1 MAGGISGIDAAL
13 RKEPSPGDDLGLY
26 EQMVPGLGRRGGRN
40 AKPAT
45 MPT

>member
-1 MAGGISGIDAAL
+1 MAGGISGIDAA
-13 RKEPSPGDDLGLY
+13 SPGDDLGLY
-26 EQMVPGLGRRGGRN
+26 EQMVPGLGRRRGRN

>member
-1 MAGGISGIDAAL
+1 MAGGISGIDA
-13 RKEPSPGDDLGLY
+13 GDDLGLY
-26 EQMVPGLGRRGGRN
+26 EQMVPGLCRRRGRN

>member
-1 MAGGISGIDAAL
+1 MAGGISGIDAA
-13 RKEPSPGDDLGLY
+13 SPGDDLGLY

-40 AKPAT
+40 AKLAT

>member
-1 MAGGISGIDAAL
+1 MAGGISGIDAA
-13 RKEPSPGDDLGLY
+13 SPGDELGLY
-26 EQMVPGLGRRGGRN
+26 EQMVPGLGKRRGRN